1 MFSPLSLKFWN
12 IYLYIYL
19 YLCEHIDIDFPRR
32 SSVIESR
39 LLYLRLDVKI
49 KWEVFPYLNFLIW
62 IYLLLSSVCSMHLF
76 FPHLCL
82 CLFLP
87 PPHPGRLGS
96 TQNKYARRVY
106 MQKMLILPARVSE
119 KDFLFLIQ
127 IQMTVASECGYRLSH
142 NMCTVEIFPFLL

>member
-76 FPHLCL
+76 LPHLCL

-87 PPHPGRLGS
+87 PHHPGRLVQHK
-96 TQNKYARRVY
+96 TNMWEECVCK
-106 MQKMLILPARVSE
+106 KMLILPARVSE
-119 KDFLFLIQ
+119 KDSLFLIQ
-127 IQMTVASECGYRLSH
+127 VQMTVASECGYRLSH